1 MTLWQF
7 FPIAVRLKST
17 FPLCI
22 CELPCPNLNL
32 PPICRSELRSMR
44 RFNAKSA
51 LNHLPR
57 RQLKRPRR
65 NRHSLMSAATRTNG
79 ISRPTPSS
87 QPIVLRQKRLCPITA
102 GSATH
107 LKKSG
112 KRLSSSIED
121 TAISAR
127 ALCSACRLIP
137 YATGTAFIK
146 KTDSCR
152 SAAPWTQ
159 NRSGKKLPMKTDTEL
174 QLRSSQAVFT
184 KSTASTAPMIGRTI
198 LVPF

>member
-1 MTLWQF
+1 MALWQF

-22 CELPCPNLNL
+22 CEPPGPNLNL
-32 PPICRSELRSMR
+32 PTICRSELRSMR

-79 ISRPTPSS
+79 ISRPTLSS
-87 QPIVLRQKRLCPITA
+87 NPIVLRQKRRCAITA

-107 LKKSG
+107 LKKNG
-112 KRLSSSIED
+112 KRLSSSIEGYGYK
-121 TAISAR
+121 R
-127 ALCSACRLIP
+127 ASIVLGVPAYTVRDWNRL
-137 YATGTAFIK
+137 YK
-146 KTDSCR
+146 E
-152 SAAPWTQ
+152 
-159 NRSGKKLPMKTDTEL
+159 NRFL
-174 QLRSSQAVFT
+174 QVGSSLDT
-184 KSTASTAPMIGRTI
+184 KSLWEETADED
-198 LVPF
+198 

>member
-1 MTLWQF
+1 MALWQF

-22 CELPCPNLNL
+22 CEPPCPNLNL
-32 PPICRSELRSMR
+32 PTICRSDLWSMR

-57 RQLKRPRR
+57 RQLKRTRR
-65 NRHSLMSAATRTNG
+65 NRRSLMSAATRT
-79 ISRPTPSS
+79 SKQPPSS
-87 QPIVLRQKRLCPITA
+87 KPIALRQKRLCPITA
-102 GSATH
+102 GSAIH

-112 KRLSSSIED
+112 KRLSSSIEA

-137 YATGTAFIK
+137 YATGTASK
-146 KTDSCR
+146 E
-152 SAAPWTQ
+152 
-159 NRSGKKLPMKTDTEL
+159 NRFLQSGSTLD
-174 QLRSSQAVFT
+174 T
-184 KSTASTAPMIGRTI
+184 KSLWEETADEG
-198 LVPF
+198 

>member
-32 PPICRSELRSMR
+32 LTICRSELRSMR

-79 ISRPTPSS
+79 ISRRPPSS
-87 QPIVLRQKRLCPITA
+87 QPIALRQKRLCPITA

-112 KRLSSSIED
+112 KRLSSSIEA
-121 TAISAR
+121 TAISR
-127 ALCSACRLIP
+127 ASIVLGVPAYTVRDWNRL
-137 YATGTAFIK
+137 YK
-146 KTDSCR
+146 E
-152 SAAPWTQ
+152 
-159 NRSGKKLPMKTDTEL
+159 NRFLQSGSTLD
-174 QLRSSQAVFT
+174 T
-184 KSTASTAPMIGRTI
+184 KSLWEETADEG
-198 LVPF
+198 